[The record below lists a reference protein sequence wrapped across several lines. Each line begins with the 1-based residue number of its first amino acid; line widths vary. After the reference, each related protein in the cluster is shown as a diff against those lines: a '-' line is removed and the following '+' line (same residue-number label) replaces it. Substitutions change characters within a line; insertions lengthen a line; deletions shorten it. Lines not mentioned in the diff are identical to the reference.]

1 MPHGSHARWIKSK
14 KKVNLNLFS
23 LQVSLWLQWASWD
36 TTWCT
41 TRCPTCSSNKTCS
54 RDISNMDTN
63 VLKTG
68 AKSDA
73 GDIWH
78 LGGGES
84 GCDSRLDFFNPLP
97 LQLRCRH
104 TKIPIWDSHNNRLDT
119 IWQDI
124 RANTGLGSTLFC
136 TSRKESNQPTNQE
149 SSSNRNYF
157 I

>member
-14 KKVNLNLFS
+14 KKVNLFS
-23 LQVSLWLQWASWD
+23 LQVSLWLRWASWD

-41 TRCPTCSSNKTCS
+41 TRCRTCSSNKTCS

-63 VLKTG
+63 VLKTA

-84 GCDSRLDFFNPLP
+84 GCDSRLDFFNPLL

-104 TKIPIWDSHNNRLDT
+104 TKIPISDSHNNRLDP
-119 IWQDI
+119 IWWDI
-124 RANTGLGSTLFC
+124 RANTGLGSTYFVPVD
-136 TSRKESNQPTNQE
+136 KNPTNQP
-149 SSSNRNYF
+149 RIKFQFNYF
-157 I
+157 R